1 MQADLYT
8 QDKLKESSCPQ
19 VAPIKDKKMLQKWD
33 AAIIP
38 AVFTKQT

>member
-1 MQADLYT
+1 MQADLYI
-8 QDKLKESSCPQ
+8 QDKLRESNCPQ
-19 VAPIKDKKMLQKWD
+19 VAPVKDEKKLQKWE